1 VKVLLACDG
10 VQRLY
15 TEALARA
22 IRTFR
27 SYVEVAVIDMGE
39 LETEVDRFHPQ
50 LVIVSGASIP
60 PNPVDL
66 QLLGHI
72 ELSPK
77 SEPLSRFRVG
87 ERFWE
92 ATNPTTLG
100 EIFTVVDEVQVLY
113 STFREQ
119 EKPMD
124 TDDEEEA

>member
-1 VKVLLACDG
+1 MKVLLACDG

-39 LETEVDRFHPQ
+39 LETEVDRLHPQ

-113 STFREQ
+113 STFRER

>member
-39 LETEVDRFHPQ
+39 LETEVDRLHPQ

-113 STFREQ
+113 STFRER

>member
-1 VKVLLACDG
+1 MKVLLACDG
-10 VQRLY
+10 VQHLY